1 MRGMTCVATAS
12 NWSRYCARL
21 AWRKRRFTIVAPAS
35 RKRSNRASRRSRSP
49 VSVGSSRSSRGSTRS
64 KGCRRSRQAALARA
78 YEKIHQYRWEAGFE
92 AWLWQIVQSVWKNA
106 VRDRQATKRLLLA
119 EARELTS
126 SLKETSSQSLLLS
139 GEPADPEQAALAA
152 ERTRV
157 LQAAIDGLPP
167 GMRRCTELRVF
178 GDLKDR
184 EISDVTG
191 IGLNSVRSQ
200 LFEARKRLKS
210 VLEEYFQGAEL

>member
-1 MRGMTCVATAS
+1 MPPVALS
-12 NWSRYCARL
+12 PEDEEIL
-21 AWRKRRFTIVAPAS
+21 AAVRALQEGAGPDAFDVIFRRFYRPFYYFFANQRPLREEADDL
-35 RKRSNRASRRSRSP
+35 A
-49 VSVGSSRSSRGSTRS
+49 
-64 KGCRRSRQAALARA
+64 QAVLTRA

-92 AWLWQIVQSVWKNA
+92 AWLWQIVLSVWKNA
-106 VRDRQATKRLLLA
+106 VRDRQASKRLLLA

-126 SLKETSSQSLLLS
+126 SLRETASRSLLPG

-157 LQAAIDGLPP
+157 LQEAIDGLPA

-178 GDLKDR
+178 SDLKDR

-200 LFEARKRLKS
+200 LFEARKRLKPI
-210 VLEEYFQGAEL
+210 LEQYFQGAEL